1 MQQNISYNIQDSL
14 DEELTIDLKKIF
26 YAIWSR
32 KVLLF
37 KVFSCILI
45 FFIILTFILPKKYSV
60 DSDLYINNAQ
70 STNLA
75 ELNPYMIEN
84 IGSGGGGVAAA
95 IMGGSNS
102 GLTNELEL
110 MQSPLVINNVIK
122 ENDLRFGKIFGIIPT
137 KRTGEFL
144 TAKAFLKKNISIENK
159 KGTNVI
165 TIAYKSKKP
174 EIAYGV
180 VNSIIENYI
189 KLHKELH
196 SEKSKADKTLLEQ
209 EYKQAKANL
218 DNKVNQMR
226 GLPSS
231 AVTAGSLSA
240 MSAFS
245 KSAENALSTLKGQV
259 IQGQKS
265 QIEVSEE
272 AQKVASLSSKL
283 EWAKLVDEMSDSSKV
298 LVLNE
303 PKLPRNFENSSPKL
317 FTNILLGI
325 VFGVIGALAALIH
338 VEITDKKLSYSM
350 LGEEVIYKAQKN
362 IDEIKILMLINH
374 NKFISLIN
382 FENIPERIKQEIA
395 QYKNIKII
403 EPEVSSTFISAINSS
418 DAIILFSQIGQ
429 TDSKVYKQTKEIL
442 HLLAKKEGIKIA
454 FDDVKNM
461 VAEGGSIGRPHIAK
475 AITNAGGTSS
485 VMEAYSK
492 YIHRASPVYVER
504 KTVTPFDA
512 VEVIYDSGGIPVI
525 AHPYDIDIAE
535 KLIKDLMNCGL
546 RGIEAYHRKHSPAI
560 VEYFSSMA
568 ENLGLIVTGGSDFHA
583 PNIMNGQIILGK
595 NFVPEWIYDSL
606 INEKKHLDMARG

>member
-1 MQQNISYNIQDSL
+1 MIFYTKIIIYDTIKKSCIGEDMQEQQNYVNFDSEL
-14 DEELTIDLKKIF
+14 DEEITIDLRKIF

-32 KVLLF
+32 KALLI

-45 FFIILTFILPKKYSV
+45 FFILLTFILPKKYSV

-84 IGSGGGGVAAA
+84 IGNSVGGVAA
-95 IMGGSNS
+95 IMGGNNS

-110 MQSPLVINNVIK
+110 MKSPLVINNVIK
-122 ENDLRFGKIFGIIPT
+122 ENDLKFGKIFGIIST

-144 TAKAFLKKNISIENK
+144 TTKAFLKKNITIENK

-180 VNSIIENYI
+180 VNSIIANYI

-196 SEKSKADKTLLEQ
+196 SEKAKADKTLLEQ

-325 VFGVIGALAALIH
+325 VFGIIGALIVLIF
-338 VEITDKKLSYSM
+338 VENTDKKLTYLM
-350 LGEEVIYKAQKN
+350 IGEDALYHAQN
-362 IDEIKILMLINH
+362 NMDDLKIFLLANQNKIVSFIPFAPIPAKITELIR
-374 NKFISLIN
+374 
-382 FENIPERIKQEIA
+382 E
-395 QYKNIKII
+395 YKNIRIV
-403 EPEVSSTFISAINSS
+403 EPEISNTFTTAISGSE
-418 DAIILFSQIGQ
+418 AIILQAQIGISE
-429 TDSKVYKQTKEIL
+429 TKKYKQTKEIL
-442 HLLAKKEGIKIA
+442 KQFNKPIIKEILL
-454 FDDVKNM
+454 
-461 VAEGGSIGRPHIAK
+461 
-475 AITNAGGTSS
+475 
-485 VMEAYSK
+485 
-492 YIHRASPVYVER
+492 
-504 KTVTPFDA
+504 
-512 VEVIYDSGGIPVI
+512 
-525 AHPYDIDIAE
+525 
-535 KLIKDLMNCGL
+535 
-546 RGIEAYHRKHSPAI
+546 
-560 VEYFSSMA
+560 
-568 ENLGLIVTGGSDFHA
+568 
-583 PNIMNGQIILGK
+583 
-595 NFVPEWIYDSL
+595 
-606 INEKKHLDMARG
+606 